1 MAEWV
6 GLISVGLGDLLLSVF
21 RPPHHAD
28 RAPYNKYYQFQ
39 VGMVKGMVISK
50 LRAFGPGGD
59 QLKSPTAGEDLR
71 IYHLLP
77 PQKNPGLKVN
87 FQGL

>member
-39 VGMVKGMVISK
+39 VGMVKGMVWDASGNNVECN
-50 LRAFGPGGD
+50 R
-59 QLKSPTAGEDLR
+59 E
-71 IYHLLP
+71 
-77 PQKNPGLKVN
+77 
-87 FQGL
+87 